1 MAKLSYK
8 VSYYVLYALFAII
21 GIVLVLFYGVGFDNP
36 NAAGLNEPQYT
47 DALIYLKYAL
57 AAITVA
63 LAVLAGVVQF
73 VSSLKDNPK
82 GAVKTLIALAL
93 LVAVIVVSYAMG
105 STDPVMVN
113 GEPYNDTF
121 WLKTTDMFIFSMYIL
136 GAGAAVATIINMSG
150 IFKK

>member
-8 VSYYVLYALFAII
+8 VSYYVLYVLFAII